1 MEIQNYPNYLIYPD
15 GRVWSK
21 PRPNTKGGF
30 IKQLN
35 HKCGYKI
42 VILCKD
48 GKLKKITIHRLVAI
62 HYIPNPHDYP
72 HVDHIDRDKTNNDVS
87 NLRWVTPSQNSQNT
101 GKPITNTSG
110 VKNVYYHKRHRHW
123 RYQKTIDGKRLSK
136 TFTSKPL
143 ACWCKFIFE
152 LKL

>member
-21 PRPNTKGGF
+21 PRHHTNGGF
-30 IKQLN
+30 IKSDTNGRYHRIKL
-35 HKCGYKI
+35 YKNSKRKNFY
-42 VILCKD
+42 V
-48 GKLKKITIHRLVAI
+48 HRLVAI

-72 HVDHIDRDKTNNDVS
+72 DVDHIDRDKTNNDVS
-87 NLRWVTPSQNSQNT
+87 NLRWVTPLQNQQNM
-101 GKPITNTSG
+101 GKYITNTSG
-110 VKNVYYHKRHRHW
+110 IKNVKRMIDGRW
-123 RYQKTIDGKRLSK
+123 LYQKQMNYKTLCK